1 MFLDCFQLG
10 LEKVKLFE
18 SVDRPN
24 TTHKFVIMWNVT
36 LEFVWTTG
44 FPSFLSRRCVWT
56 WTELWLSKFY
66 FCRTESYII
75 EGDSCP
81 LVVISCSLFC
91 CRFMDRVF
99 NFLLV
104 LLTWPPSVNIV
115 GVGVGGRATTMDW
128 IQALYFFLLAS
139 SLKMPRSPCLAH
151 KAPVTSPLIWLLRLP
166 TLTSIDLRRCCQKD
180 QSKHEPLLKHYHLSG
195 YQKYRQRHKT

>member
-1 MFLDCFQLG
+1 MINGSEKTQLWRQLLNFRVRVFLKSAVRGKMFLDCFQLS

-24 TTHKFVIMWNVT
+24 TTHKFVIMWNAT

-44 FPSFLSRRCVWT
+44 FASFLSRRCVWT

-81 LVVISCSLFC
+81 LVLISCSLFC

-128 IQALYFFLLAS
+128 LQALYFFLPRSSRAS
-139 SLKMPRSPCLAH
+139 RKMPRSPCLAH
-151 KAPVTSPLIWLLRLP
+151 KAPVTSPLFWLFRLP
-166 TLTSIDLRRCCQKD
+166 TLTSID
-180 QSKHEPLLKHYHLSG
+180 
-195 YQKYRQRHKT
+195 